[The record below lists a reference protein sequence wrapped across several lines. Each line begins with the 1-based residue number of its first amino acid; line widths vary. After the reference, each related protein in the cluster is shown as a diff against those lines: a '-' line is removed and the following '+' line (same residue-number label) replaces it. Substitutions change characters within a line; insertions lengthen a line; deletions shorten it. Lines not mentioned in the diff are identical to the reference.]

1 MLDVLEREE
10 IELLRR
16 DRVGAMKSQCRSG
29 VATAENMESLV
40 VSKRIAASAI
50 LTIFKMLLSCV

>member
-29 VATAENMESLV
+29 GEHGKFGGE
-40 VSKRIAASAI
+40 
-50 LTIFKMLLSCV
+50 